1 MEIYTYFVLGIIL
14 GLAIGVYY
22 IADREEKIQKE
33 IELQQRIFSTKKLDT
48 ALEKAVDI
56 MKSRI
61 QNLNRELTEEEK
73 DKIIYDCYITQ
84 NNQ

>member
-1 MEIYTYFVLGIIL
+1 MGIYSYFALGTVL

-22 IADREEKIQKE
+22 IADREERIQKE

-61 QNLNRELTEEEK
+61 KNLERELTEEEK
-73 DKIIYDCYITQ
+73 DKIIYDCYVT
-84 NNQ
+84 NNK